1 MNYLQISFQI
11 TGKNPKSEIQSLLGE
26 LGIDG
31 DVRVVKVAHYDAGG
45 GFHENAIIK
54 VTNHVEF
61 PLFATLIKGL
71 SKMFGSAIK
80 LEISGRDKM
89 SMTVRDVSEIPA
101 VEQIIKSFF
110 EASTPKPDGSG
121 GESDFDAAEQ
131 LPDPE
136 SK

>member
-1 MNYLQISFQI
+1 MLQNHI
-11 TGKNPKSEIQSLLGE
+11 TFTLQVTGDDPKIEIQSLLGE

-31 DVRVVKVAHYDAGG
+31 DVRVVKVAHYDAAGG
-45 GFHENAIIK
+45 SHDNAIIK
-54 VTNHVEF
+54 VTNHVEI
-61 PLFATLIKGL
+61 PLLSTLIKGL
-71 SKMFGSAIK
+71 SKMFGSSIK

-101 VEQIIKSFF
+101 VERMVKSFF
-110 EASTPKPDGSG
+110 EASTPKSG
-121 GESDFDAAEQ
+121 TSDDHLSSADE